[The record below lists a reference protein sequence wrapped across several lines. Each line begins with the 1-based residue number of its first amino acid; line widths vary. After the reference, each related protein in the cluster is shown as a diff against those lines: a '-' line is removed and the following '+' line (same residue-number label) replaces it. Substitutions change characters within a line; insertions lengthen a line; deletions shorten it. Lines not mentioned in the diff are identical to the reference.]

1 MKAKRMIC
9 GLMCMAMMM
18 PMAACSKNAAEEANA
33 ASTSAA
39 SPTTESTVNVSV
51 VNEAEMPKY
60 VFLFIGDGMSYP
72 QFQATSDYL
81 GAIADDDF
89 EKALPSV
96 KAEER
101 DGAVLDG
108 PVKLNFM
115 NRRTGR
121 SAWSAL
127 ST

>member
-1 MKAKRMIC
+1 
-9 GLMCMAMMM
+9 
-18 PMAACSKNAAEEANA
+18 
-33 ASTSAA
+33 
-39 SPTTESTVNVSV
+39 
-51 VNEAEMPKY
+51 
-60 VFLFIGDGMSYP
+60 MSYP
-72 QFQATSDYL
+72 QFQASSDYL

-115 NRRTGR
+115 NKRTGR

>member
-1 MKAKRMIC
+1 
-9 GLMCMAMMM
+9 
-18 PMAACSKNAAEEANA
+18 
-33 ASTSAA
+33 
-39 SPTTESTVNVSV
+39 
-51 VNEAEMPKY
+51 
-60 VFLFIGDGMSYP
+60 MSYP
-72 QFQATSDYL
+72 QFQASSDYL

-121 SAWSAL
+121 SA
-127 ST
+127 